1 MSQSHGVSE
10 PSDDKLRQYGLAKL
24 PTQSCNHGHVQV
36 CSEFWSEKE
45 GPPCHFWSNHPWKPH
60 KISPHWCLVSLWF
73 FSSAWSRGVQGGDLA
88 GRNPKW
94 LSGSHV
100 RHPLGTIQR
109 SQKKNIKMDA
119 GGKSIKH
126 IIYFCVFC
134 LESPVFRSI
143 PFPAFGTW
151 PRRPSRVHVAK
162 QDSIFLWSAATA
174 CGFPRLRLH
183 HLLMWRMMENIIG
196 V

>member
-1 MSQSHGVSE
+1 MDMFKCVLNFEAKKRDPLVIFGVTILGNHTKSHLIGVSSAYDSSALPGLVE
-10 PSDDKLRQYGLAKL
+10 FKGGILREETRSGLAGPMWDIPLAQYK
-24 PTQSCNHGHVQV
+24 GH
-36 CSEFWSEKE
+36 K
-45 GPPCHFWSNHPWKPH
+45 
-60 KISPHWCLVSLWF
+60 
-73 FSSAWSRGVQGGDLA
+73 
-88 GRNPKW
+88 
-94 LSGSHV
+94 
-100 RHPLGTIQR
+100 
-109 SQKKNIKMDA
+109 KKNIKMDA

-151 PRRPSRVHVAK
+151 PRRPSRVRVAK